1 MPPPPGWIKLNFD
14 GAFRR
19 STGKASIGGLA
30 RGPYGNLLL
39 AYTCDVG
46 AAHPLEAELLALQRG
61 LLHLSH
67 LHASPLLIEGDCLV
81 LLTNIRNSGHLTWDM
96 LPLWRRTMHM
106 LLSFQ
111 QWTVQYCKRSA
122 NVVADLPVS
131 YNIPPVAVTLTELPP
146 HINVIFQMERD
157 RARAFTISSYHHQ
170 VGAEIPT
177 LQDISVRVTTHQAS
191 NAPEDRAPMVAEREH
206 LAVINI

>member
-1 MPPPPGWIKLNFD
+1 MTITTDRWMPPPPGWIKLNFD

-96 LPLWRRTMHM
+96 MPLWRRTMHM

-122 NVVADLPVS
+122 NVVADLPAS

-157 RARAFTISSYHHQ
+157 RARGLHNLVLPSPSRGGDTYSAKHFRQGNH
-170 VGAEIPT
+170 
-177 LQDISVRVTTHQAS
+177 
-191 NAPEDRAPMVAEREH
+191 APSFECSRR
-206 LAVINI
+206 